1 MENPESFW
9 NRRKVVITG
18 GAGFIGSS
26 LARRLSDLSADVT
39 IIDSLIPEY
48 GGNLFNLNGYKDKI
62 KMNFSDIR
70 DKYSLEVLL
79 NNKSI
84 LFNLAGQTSHMDS
97 MLDPST
103 DLEINCA
110 AQLSLLEICRK
121 VNPGI
126 HIVFASTRQLY
137 GKPAYLPVD
146 ESHPIKPVD
155 INGINKLSGEMY
167 HSLYDEVYGIK
178 STILRLT
185 NTIGPRMRI
194 RDSRQSF
201 LGIWIRN
208 LLEGK
213 PIEVWGG
220 SQLRDFNDVED
231 VVDAM
236 LSVAS
241 NPQSGPG
248 PYNLGSNSVISLID
262 LANQMIQIY
271 GSGSVNIRSYPENR
285 KKIDIGDYY
294 TCYQLVHKATGW
306 RPKRSLASTLSRTI
320 DYYSQHINEYI

>member
-1 MENPESFW
+1 
-9 NRRKVVITG
+9 
-18 GAGFIGSS
+18 
-26 LARRLSDLSADVT
+26 
-39 IIDSLIPEY
+39 
-48 GGNLFNLNGYKDKI
+48 
-62 KMNFSDIR
+62 
-70 DKYSLEVLL
+70 
-79 NNKSI
+79 
-84 LFNLAGQTSHMDS
+84 
-97 MLDPST
+97 
-103 DLEINCA
+103 
-110 AQLSLLEICRK
+110 
-121 VNPGI
+121 
-126 HIVFASTRQLY
+126 
-137 GKPAYLPVD
+137 
-146 ESHPIKPVD
+146 
-155 INGINKLSGEMY
+155 MY

-194 RDSRQSF
+194 RDSRQTF

-320 DYYSQHINEYI
+320 DY

>member
-1 MENPESFW
+1 
-9 NRRKVVITG
+9 
-18 GAGFIGSS
+18 
-26 LARRLSDLSADVT
+26 
-39 IIDSLIPEY
+39 
-48 GGNLFNLNGYKDKI
+48 
-62 KMNFSDIR
+62 
-70 DKYSLEVLL
+70 
-79 NNKSI
+79 
-84 LFNLAGQTSHMDS
+84 

-110 AQLSLLEICRK
+110 ARLSLLEICRK

-194 RDSRQSF
+194 RDSRQTF

-294 TCYQLVHKATGW
+294 TCYQHYKATGW
-306 RPKRSLASTLSRTI
+306 RPKRSFKHSKSCRLTTI
-320 DYYSQHINEYI
+320 VNISMNHLRACLLVF